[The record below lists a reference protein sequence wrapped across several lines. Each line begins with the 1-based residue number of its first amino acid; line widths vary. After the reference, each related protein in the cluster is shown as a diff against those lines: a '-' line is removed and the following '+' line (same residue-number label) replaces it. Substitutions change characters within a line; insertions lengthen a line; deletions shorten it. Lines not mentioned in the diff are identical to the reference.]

1 VDLAARI
8 EAELRERLEAAV
20 DFVCLGALVERRRAR
35 GQPPLDSDSTR
46 DRAEYEASVRA
57 FLTHLEASVAWDL
70 APEQAARVEAAGRA
84 AADEPTRLVA
94 VQVALARALPDYWE
108 RFEAGRASFSV
119 DAAPASGGE
128 RRGRLGRL
136 FRRR

>member
-1 VDLAARI
+1 MDLVARI

-35 GQPPLDSDSTR
+35 GLPPLDSDSTR
-46 DRAEYEASVRA
+46 DRAEY
-57 FLTHLEASVAWDL
+57 EASVAWDL